1 MSADTTVRMRWRKVI
16 EVTFEAEVAALDAAA
31 AEDDADV
38 LAAYEDD
45 NMAAEYAVTDREV
58 VTDAP

>member
-16 EVTFEAEVAALDAAA
+16 EVTFEAEVTSMDAAA
-31 AEDDADV
+31 ADDDAEV

-45 NMAAEYAVTDREV
+45 NMATEYAVTEREV